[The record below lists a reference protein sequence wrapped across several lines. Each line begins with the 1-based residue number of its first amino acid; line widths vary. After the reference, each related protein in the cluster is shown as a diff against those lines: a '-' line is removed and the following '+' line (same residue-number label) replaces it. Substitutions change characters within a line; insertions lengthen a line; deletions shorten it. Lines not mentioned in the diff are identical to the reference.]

1 MNEHELT
8 LLRRKAIL
16 GTIAIAAWVLGLI
29 MALTIRD
36 GGDGIGPF
44 LIVVGWFLTATWIAV
59 DASMCGRRTVPWTI
73 FGLAAA
79 PLALLVYVLTAEPTA
94 AICRQCGNRLLST
107 AQACPICGAQHVT
120 GRVTNAL
127 NQAYTS
133 LADSLMRA
141 PVEQAKNTTRA
152 IAIALGVTALFG
164 MLFADTGMGFVAVFL
179 VLSFAGYWILV
190 PWWVYLDASWRRMEP
205 IPWALLTLLTNIVGL
220 VTYLVIRYPDP
231 RSCPKCGADLPVGL
245 KRCPYCGSEAEAT
258 CPRCQSPIR
267 PDWVFCPSCATQ
279 LPAVTPQATGAGAG
293 TTIKPPAISISGTV
307 IDVSTGLPL
316 QGAEVKVDSKDEAAR
331 SVSDSAGRFLLSE
344 LDPRPYVLIAS
355 APGYTSQAKAFTPT
369 AVGIGQCHFTLM
381 PSRNQAEVKAEAET

>member
-16 GTIAIAAWVLGLI
+16 GTIAAAAWALGLI
-29 MALTIRD
+29 LAVALTD
-36 GGDGIGPF
+36 GTDGIGPF
-44 LIVVGWFLTATWIAV
+44 LMAVGWFLTATWIAV
-59 DASMCGRRTVPWTI
+59 DASQCGRRTVAWTI

-94 AICRQCGNRLLST
+94 AICTQCGNRLLST

-152 IAIALGVTALFG
+152 IAIALGVTSLFG

-205 IPWALLTLLTNIVGL
+205 IPWALLTLLTNVVGL

-231 RSCPKCGADLPVGL
+231 RTCPKCGADLPIGL

-279 LPAVTPQATGAGAG
+279 LPTVPSQTTGVGAG
-293 TTIKPPAISISGTV
+293 TAAKPPAISISGTV

-316 QGAEVKVDSKDEAAR
+316 QSAEVKVDSKDEAAR
-331 SVSDSAGRFLLSE
+331 SISDAAGRFLLSE

-355 APGYTSQAKAFTPT
+355 APGYTPQAKAFTPM
-369 AVGIGQCHFTLM
+369 AVGSGQCHFTLM
-381 PSRNQAEVKAEAET
+381 PSRAQAEVKVDAEK